1 MNFIDLSKEDRLDIL
16 DRVSSELNIRQR
28 EVIEKDWWV
37 TAVLRAMFGLPYA
50 DHLSFKG
57 GTSLSKC
64 WHLIDRFSEDIDV
77 AIDREYLGFTGTLSK
92 TQISD
97 KLRRTAC
104 SFVRETMQHDLA
116 EQLYQNGISKEKF
129 KVNVDITPISTT
141 DPEVININY
150 DSVLSFSIDGADGN
164 QYVLPK
170 VKVEVSGRSMS
181 EPVQEIALDSMI
193 DQVYP
198 KAPFAEP
205 KFMVRAVLPER
216 TFLEKVFL
224 LHEEF
229 AKPKDLIR
237 VERMSRHMYDIGQML
252 KTPIAESAINNADLY
267 RQVVEHRRTFIGLR
281 GFDYDTLY
289 PATLNIVP
297 PAVSSPGCS
306 NLRQG
311 YNQFRFPLFLVSI
324 RSCSLPP
331 VEAGS
336 SGTNSITS
344 VISQFSVS
352 QIRANVSMLMCFP
365 SLLMLA
371 IIFVVIPAASLKSSF
386 LISRSNSVCQSGL

>member
-37 TAVLRAMFGLPYA
+37 TVTLKALFQTDCRDY
-50 DHLSFKG
+50 LSFKG

-297 PAVSSPGCS
+297 P
-306 NLRQG
+306 
-311 YNQFRFPLFLVSI
+311 VSI
-324 RSCSLPP
+324 AEQWKADYENMRMHMIYG
-331 VEAGS
+331 E
-336 SGTNSITS
+336 S
-344 VISQFSVS
+344 VPFDELVG
-352 QIRANVSMLMCFP
+352 N
-365 SLLMLA
+365 
-371 IIFVVIPAASLKSSF
+371 LKELNDRVKKLH
-386 LISRSNSVCQSGL
+386 LI